1 MTPRVAV
8 LIDGGFVLK
17 RMSSLRPD
25 LRGAD
30 AAATARAMNQLVG
43 GHLYRLNRTHR
54 AANHWSLLY
63 RAFYYDARPFAGAS
77 ERPISRTRIDFS
89 KTPEAAFRNELH
101 AELRQTRKF
110 AVRLGEVYKEHGWR
124 LREKASKD
132 VARGVLMPSDLTD
145 DHFEFG
151 FRQKGVDMRIGTDM
165 ASITLKGQAN
175 TIVLVAGDSDFVT
188 TAKLARRE
196 GVEVIL
202 DPMGWSVRPA
212 LFEHIDGV
220 QTGLPRRRMP
230 EAEETTE

>member
-1 MTPRVAV
+1 
-8 LIDGGFVLK
+8 
-17 RMSSLRPD
+17 
-25 LRGAD
+25 
-30 AAATARAMNQLVG
+30 
-43 GHLYRLNRTHR
+43 
-54 AANHWSLLY
+54 
-63 RAFYYDARPFAGAS
+63 
-77 ERPISRTRIDFS
+77 
-89 KTPEAAFRNELH
+89 
-101 AELRQTRKF
+101 
-110 AVRLGEVYKEHGWR
+110 
-124 LREKASKD
+124 
-132 VARGVLMPSDLTD
+132 MPSDLTD